1 MNYTSMTMDTLNPI
15 GCFLIIV
22 LFVDFTVTERY
33 TNITLASKVFK
44 VQVINDWVLIHQM
57 IPNGQRLF
65 KSNWTKYSNGFGD
78 PTDNYWIGN
87 EQIHQLTSAGY
98 QKLRVEV
105 QSLNTTKWYSAEYD
119 SFDVSNETNWY
130 TLNVSGYLGDGGDG
144 FNVGQ
149 YTGYISNGMKFS
161 TFDVDNDLYVNGTC
175 SKGYGWWLNICSSST
190 QTHYNNSWWG
200 ALVMSGLAPSPYIT
214 ASRMMVRPRT

>member
-57 IPNGQRLF
+57 IPNGQKLF

-119 SFDVSNETNWY
+119 SFDVSSETNWY
-130 TLNVSGYLGDGGDG
+130 TLNVSGYFGDGGDG
-144 FNVGQ
+144 LNFGQ
-149 YTGYISNGMKFS
+149 YASYISNGMKFS
-161 TFDVDNDLYVNGTC
+161 TVDMDNDLFVNSTC
-175 SKGYGWWLNICSSST
+175 ATVGGWWYNKCSSSM
-190 QTHYNNSWWG
+190 QTSYSNSWWG
-200 ALVMSGLAPSPYIT
+200 TLVMSGLALSPRVNT
-214 ASRMMVRPRT
+214 SRMMVRPQA